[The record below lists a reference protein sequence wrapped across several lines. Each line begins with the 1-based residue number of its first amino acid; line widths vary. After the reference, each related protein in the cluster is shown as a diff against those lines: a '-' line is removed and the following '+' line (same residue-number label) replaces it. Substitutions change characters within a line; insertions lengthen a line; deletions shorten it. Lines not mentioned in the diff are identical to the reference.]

1 MTTEHRLKMDIMGDI
16 VDAGKDIMENP
27 DKIGD
32 YIQDPSKIAEDLLNK
47 IGQDSKVFNY
57 IKTFVENTPKI
68 AGKAKDNLGIIYVSL
83 ACTAFSSFFSF
94 FFFLSV
100 GQSC

>member
-1 MTTEHRLKMDIMGDI
+1 MDIMGDI

-47 IGQDSKVFNY
+47 IGQDSKV
-57 IKTFVENTPKI
+57 IHSIQTFVKNTQTI
-68 AGKAKDNLGIIYVSL
+68 AWKAKENLGIIYVS
-83 ACTAFSSFFSF
+83 ARWH
-94 FFFLSV
+94 
-100 GQSC
+100 

>member
-1 MTTEHRLKMDIMGDI
+1 MDIMGDI
-16 VDAGKDIMENP
+16 VDAGKDIIENP

-57 IKTFVENTPKI
+57 TLKH
-68 AGKAKDNLGIIYVSL
+68 L
-83 ACTAFSSFFSF
+83 
-94 FFFLSV
+94 
-100 GQSC
+100 